1 MRGVNQPGS
10 QAMSNFEKGD
20 LVVLNSGGPVMTV
33 RYVDNDISEGY
44 SVQVTCDWFDKAE
57 QHHTATFNAEMIAKG
72 DGRLK
77 GSTL

>member
-1 MRGVNQPGS
+1 
-10 QAMSNFEKGD
+10 MSNFEKGD

-33 RYVDNDISEGY
+33 RYVDNDTSEGY
-44 SVQVTCDWFDKAE
+44 SVQVTCDWFDKAD
-57 QHHTATFNAEMIAKG
+57 QHHTATFNAEMIEKG